1 MTNQGIDFTSPTWR
15 AIERHANAQIDTL
28 RKKNDSPNM
37 DALRTTELRG
47 RIAAWKELLALAP
60 SAQAQ
65 PADAGSESY

>member
-1 MTNQGIDFTSPTWR
+1 MTNPGIDFTSPTWR

-28 RKKNDSPNM
+28 RKKNDSLTM

-47 RIAAWKELLALAP
+47 RISAWKELLALAP

-65 PADAGSESY
+65 PADAGGESY